1 MSVRDDVSAKR
12 TTDPPSTE
20 ELDYSVRL
28 ALLAAVVE
36 SSDDAIV
43 SKTLEGRIQSWN
55 EGAARIFGYTAAE
68 VVGQPIT
75 IIIPPELH
83 DEERRILDK
92 VRRGER
98 IDHFDT
104 IRVTKDGRRIA
115 ISLTVS
121 PVRDSRG
128 RIVGASKVARDIS
141 ERKRTE
147 LALQE
152 SERRLAA
159 EVSALATLNEWS
171 TRLWR
176 SRTLDEGLNQIL
188 AGVIELLGAEKGTVQ
203 MLDANGSTL
212 SIVAQCGFGQD
223 FLEFFREVSV
233 DDDCGC
239 GRALRCKQ
247 QIVIEDVETDGPFEP
262 YRAVARAS
270 GFRSVVSSPLVGD
283 DGTPLGI
290 VSCNFRLIHRPTE
303 QELRR
308 LELYLRQASDFIQRC
323 KLEQELQKSEE
334 SLRDADRRKDEFL
347 ALLAHEL
354 RNPLAPIRYT
364 LAASK
369 KAGRTPEQQ
378 KRTEEIIERQVA
390 HMSRLLDDLLDVSR
404 ITRSALE
411 LKKNPTELTS
421 VVGSAIETARPL
433 LDAKHHT
440 LSVDLP
446 KHAVRLEADL
456 VRLAQVFSNLLIN
469 AAKYTDPGGHVQL
482 RAACEGSELVVA
494 IRDNGIGIS
503 ADMMPRL
510 FKMFSQAEA
519 ALGRAQGGLGIG
531 LSLVQGLVT
540 LHGGT
545 VEARSDGPGTG
556 SEFIVRLPMGLPVTE
571 IPDVEAAAESLVAG
585 AGLKILVVDDN
596 RDAADACATLLE
608 LSGYHVQTAYTGR
621 RALELAETF
630 RPHALLL
637 DIGLPDLD
645 GYQLARKLRAAPW
658 GRGIILIAVT
668 GWGQEEDRRRAFD
681 AGFDHHMTKPIAAE
695 AVESLLQSLPPTTCD
710 AK

>member
-1 MSVRDDVSAKR
+1 MSVRDDVSAKL

-75 IIIPPELH
+75 IIIPPELQ

-159 EVSALATLNEWS
+159 EAGALATLNEWS

-176 SRTLDEGLNQIL
+176 SRTLNEGLNQIL

-308 LELYLRQASDFIQRC
+308 LELYLRQAGDFIQRC

-364 LAASK
+364 LAANK

-378 KRTEEIIERQVA
+378 KRAEEIIERQVA

-404 ITRSALE
+404 ITRRTLE
-411 LKKNPTELTS
+411 LKRNPTELTS

-446 KHAVRLEADL
+446 KQAVRLEADL

-469 AAKYTDPGGHVQL
+469 AAKYTDPGGHIQL

-510 FKMFSQAEA
+510 FMMFSQAEA
-519 ALGRAQGGLGIG
+519 ALGRAEGGLGIG
-531 LSLVQGLVT
+531 LSLVHGLVT
-540 LHGGT
+540 LHGGS

-556 SEFIVRLPMGLPVTE
+556 SEFIVRLPMGSPVTE
-571 IPDVEAAAESLVAG
+571 IPEFEAAAENFVAG

-596 RDAADACATLLE
+596 RDAADSCATLLG
-608 LSGYHVQTAYTGR
+608 LSGHHVKTAYTGR
-621 RALELAETF
+621 HALELAETF

-658 GRGIILIAVT
+658 GRGITLIAVT
-668 GWGQEEDRRRAFD
+668 GWGQQEDRRRAFD

-695 AVESLLQSLPPTTCD
+695 TVESLLQSLPPMIRG